1 MTERSSAKAKRGVQ
15 PKGQRR
21 AGPAAAEQQA
31 EIARLVE
38 ELKAARARI
47 VELEQKH
54 AEIVNR
60 IDWIID
66 SLQNISD

>member
-1 MTERSSAKAKRGVQ
+1 MIERSSAKAKRGVQ

-21 AGPAAAEQQA
+21 GGPAAAEQQA
-31 EIARLVE
+31 EIARLID
-38 ELKAARARI
+38 ELKGARARI
-47 VELEQKH
+47 AELEQKH